1 MNRFEEI
8 REIVDDLLLRQ
19 QDLES
24 RRCGYVHLYGVSAV
38 CRLLALK
45 RGLDLEI
52 ARIAGLFHDI
62 YVYTTGL
69 TVCHAVNSAEQV
81 RVILRDLTLFTAD
94 EQRIICSAIFHHS
107 DKKLIHQPYDELLKD
122 ADLFQHYLD
131 DPRKLFKKSVDLPQF
146 SPGLNG
152 RNFQRLIFITGVM
165 IQCFLQ
171 SGEILLF
178 LIRLSL
184 LSPMIISVLF

>member
-19 QDLES
+19 QDQES

-81 RVILRDLTLFTAD
+81 RVILRDLL
-94 EQRIICSAIFHHS
+94 CS
-107 DKKLIHQPYDELLKD
+107 LPMNREL
-122 ADLFQHYLD
+122 
-131 DPRKLFKKSVDLPQF
+131 SV
-146 SPGLNG
+146 
-152 RNFQRLIFITGVM
+152 
-165 IQCFLQ
+165 
-171 SGEILLF
+171 
-178 LIRLSL
+178 L
-184 LSPMIISVLF
+184 LSVTTVIKS